1 MEHQETFL
9 SEVQKLSQL
18 EPRFA
23 KVVDECGM
31 PSLRLRPK
39 GPEALI
45 RIICEQQLSK
55 SSAHAIS
62 TRVLQAWPSLSQEN
76 IINNPLECLA
86 GLGLS
91 RAKMLSLSDFVQKLA
106 SGEVVLQGLE
116 KRPVEEAMA
125 HLMQV
130 RGIGPW
136 SAQLYLMFSLN
147 HPDIF
152 APGDL
157 ALQRGHDRLFELSV
171 PSDEKT
177 LGLLSEKWRPHRS
190 AAAHLLWHYYS
201 SVVRPSKS

>member
-1 MEHQETFL
+1 MDHQGQFL
-9 SEVQKLSQL
+9 SEVDKLSQL
-18 EPRFA
+18 EPRFH
-23 KVVDECGM
+23 VVVQECSM
-31 PSLRLRPK
+31 PELRLRPK
-39 GPEALI
+39 GPEAII

-62 TRVLQAWPSLSQEN
+62 SRVLQAWPHLERDE
-76 IINNPLECLA
+76 IINDPLQCLA

-91 RAKMLSLSDFVQKLA
+91 RAKMLSLSDLMRKLTNG
-106 SGEVVLQGLE
+106 SLDIEGLGAQT
-116 KRPVEEAMA
+116 VEDAMA

-157 ALQRGHDRLFELSV
+157 ALQRGHDQLFGASV
-171 PSDEKT
+171 PSDEKS
-177 LGLLSEKWRPHRS
+177 LGHLAEQWRPHRS

-201 SVVRPSKS
+201 NVVRPTKL